1 MSPDP
6 LVDDPLGTGSGGVA
20 LGRLNW
26 TLHGTESGAIGW
38 TGPWEQAEAPVLR
51 AGEVSI
57 LRPRL
62 EELSQLSLPAS
73 VPGTLAAALR
83 DAGREPVAQPDDR
96 DWWWRADLEL
106 PSGEPQ
112 GQWELSLR
120 GVATVSEVWWD
131 GRRAATS
138 ATGLD
143 DLVVHLTASPGR
155 HELAIVC
162 RALSLLPVPRRPRGR
177 WRSSLVADQSLRW
190 RRTPLIG
197 RIPWAGTAPVIGPWG
212 QVSLLPVPQHGIEL
226 TGVRT
231 ELDAD
236 LRSAR
241 VLVDCMA
248 ERGGHL
254 ELACAGAVTAVEV
267 PAGES
272 RVRLEVREPA
282 LWWPATHGEPALH
295 ELTVRAGSRPG
306 QLQPLARRSVGF
318 RRLEAQTDDGGFR
331 LIVNGRPVFVRGAV
345 WAPVDPLSL
354 GAAAEK
360 IERTVRAMA
369 AAGANIL
376 RISGTGAW
384 ESPAFYE
391 ACDRLGLMVWQDA
404 MLATLD
410 PPEDPDWLGLL
421 EAELRTWLP
430 RLGAH
435 PCLAVVSG
443 GNEVLQQPVLWGRSP
458 QEMAMTAIDE
468 LIPRLSAELVPQ
480 AVHVPTSPCGGQP
493 PTRPDQGISHW
504 FGVGAYRRPLT
515 DARLSGVRFAAE
527 ALAFG
532 CPPRPEAIEAAFGSA
547 TADHDEAAR
556 AAWSAAAA
564 RDPGA
569 EWDFEDIA
577 AHYARRWIAPG
588 IEADR
593 GATGLVADHPG
604 DVDWDGLVREEQLR
618 LERAAS
624 ARAVERTL
632 ADLRRPGS
640 RCDGVIIL
648 AARDLV
654 PGAGWG
660 LLDSEGLPKATWYA
674 MRRACAPVAVL
685 LTDEGLAGL
694 HAHVVCDRPL
704 RLRGRLRLRVWTR
717 QGVLSHETHCDVS
730 IDGPGSVTF
739 VVEDELGGFLDLDR
753 NWGFGDRQWEAL
765 AVDLQ
770 VGPDSDP
777 VGPDS
782 ALKAV
787 RLLGGESRDA
797 LADLRT
803 EPTLGR
809 QDDESSYERRA
820 GEPGYRARSGQLRL
834 SSAAASSSV
843 RVPCGAGR
851 IPLDEG
857 FDLEPDGIRDV
868 ALVEASAWP
877 PVVVSGRTT
886 SGG

>member
-6 LVDDPLGTGSGGVA
+6 LGGAPGAVA
-20 LGRLNW
+20 LDGLSW
-26 TLHGTESGAIGW
+26 SLHGTDPGAIGW
-38 TGPWEQAEAPVLR
+38 AGPWEQAEAPVLR
-51 AGEVSI
+51 EGERSV
-57 LRPRL
+57 LKARL

-83 DAGREPVAQPDDR
+83 DAGREPVTQPDDR

-106 PSGEPQ
+106 PADEPEW
-112 GQWELSLR
+112 QWELRLR

-131 GRRAATS
+131 GRRVVVS
-138 ATGLD
+138 ASGLD
-143 DLVVHLTASPGR
+143 DVVVRLSAAPGR

-212 QVSLLPVPQHGIEL
+212 QASLLPVPEHGIEL

-231 ELDAD
+231 ELDRD
-236 LRSAR
+236 LRRAEVIVGYR
-241 VLVDCMA
+241 A
-248 ERGGHL
+248 ERAGHL
-254 ELACAGAVTAVEV
+254 ELSCAEAATAAEV
-267 PAGES
+267 PAGEGQL
-272 RVRLEVREPA
+272 RLEVRDPA

-295 ELTVRAGSRPG
+295 ELTVRAGSEPAR
-306 QLQPLARRSVGF
+306 LQPLTRRSVGF
-318 RRLEAQTDDGGFR
+318 RRLEARTDDGGFR
-331 LIVNGRPVFVRGAV
+331 LVVNGRPVFARGAV

-354 GAAAEK
+354 AGSARE

-384 ESPAFYE
+384 ESPAFYG
-391 ACDRLGLMVWQDA
+391 ACDRLGVMVWQDA

-410 PPEDPDWLGLL
+410 PPEDPEWLGLL

-435 PCLAVVSG
+435 PSLAVVSG

-468 LIPRLSAELVPQ
+468 LIPALCAQLIPQ
-480 AVHVPTSPCGGQP
+480 AVHVPTSPCGGRP
-493 PTRPDQGISHW
+493 PTRPDEGISHW

-532 CPPRPEAIEAAFGSA
+532 CPPRPEAIEADFGSA
-547 TADHDEAAR
+547 TADHDETAR

-569 EWDFEDIA
+569 GWDFEDIA
-577 AHYARRWIAPG
+577 AHYAKRWIAPG

-593 GATGLVADHPG
+593 GATGAVADHPG
-604 DVDWDGLVREEQLR
+604 DGEWGGLERDEQLR

-632 ADLRRPGS
+632 VDLRRPGS

-704 RLRGRLRLRVWTR
+704 QLRGRLRLRVWTR
-717 QGVLSHETHCDVS
+717 QGVLSHEAHPEVS

-753 NWGFGDRQWEAL
+753 NWGFGARQWEAL
-765 AVDLQ
+765 AVELQ
-770 VGPDSDP
+770 VTSDSDP
-777 VGPDS
+777 VGTD
-782 ALKAV
+782 AVLETV
-787 RLLGGESRDA
+787 RLLGGASRDV

-803 EPTLGR
+803 APELGR
-809 QDDESSYERRA
+809 QDDDSSYELRPA
-820 GEPGYRARSGQLRL
+820 KPGYRDGNGLSSLRSDI
-834 SSAAASSSV
+834 SAAAV
-843 RVPCGAGR
+843 GVPCAEGLV
-851 IPLDEG
+851 PQDEG
-857 FDLEPDGIRDV
+857 FDLPPGGRRDIE
-868 ALVEASAWP
+868 LVEAGSWP
-877 PVVVSGRTT
+877 PVVVPGRTA
-886 SGG
+886 SGD